1 MKGGDHNLQV
11 GCRLKAEELEGM
23 VGGAVVREGELGLLG
38 KGAEC

>member
-11 GCRLKAEELEGM
+11 GCRLKAEGM
-23 VGGAVVREGELGLLG
+23 VGGAVVRKGWEGELGLLG